1 MSYVRGFAPWIAF
14 AFVSMLSWQWGA
26 LAGLVLGGWLLV
38 QYRREG
44 VAADALI
51 LEASTVLFF
60 AVLTAYAFAR
70 PDSGLKEYGGALSMG
85 WLAVTAWAT
94 LAVGHPFTTGIARR
108 QAPREVWHT
117 TVFRKINVVIT
128 SVWAVAFTLTAAAL
142 AASVAAG
149 LDAWVP
155 LAVQAAGFVLPVL
168 FTARYPER
176 AKARLAPDAARA

>member
-1 MSYVRGFAPWIAF
+1 MSYLRGFTPWIAF
-14 AFVSMLSWQWGA
+14 SFVALLGWQWGA
-26 LAGLVLGGWLLV
+26 LSGLVLGGWLLV

-51 LEASTVLFF
+51 LNASTVLFF
-60 AVLTAYAFAR
+60 AVLTTWAFAR
-70 PDSGLKEYGGALSMG
+70 PDSGLKEYCGALSMG
-85 WLAVTAWAT
+85 WLAITASAT

-117 TVFRKINVVIT
+117 AVFRRINVVIS
-128 SVWAVAFTLTAAAL
+128 SVWAGAFTLTAAAL

-155 LAVQAAGFVLPVL
+155 LAVQVAGFVLPLL

-176 AKARLAPDAARA
+176 AKARLAPAAARA